1 MKLLKPIHVR
11 HKRHARTSKQNG
23 ASLLEVMIA
32 LFILAVGL
40 LGYVGLIT
48 SGLTINQ
55 RAYTLTQ
62 AMFFAEDFVDRAR
75 ANRDV
80 ISQYRMVFDEPPTTT
95 ADCNTNSCSEDQMA
109 SWDKVEW
116 WTQLDNTLFN
126 ADAEVVID
134 TDSGKTEMTITIS
147 YSLALGK
154 EGTGSTED
162 MNDVEQ
168 YQLITE
174 I

>member
-1 MKLLKPIHVR
+1 MNLLKPIQ
-11 HKRHARTSKQNG
+11 ARTSAQKG

-80 ISQYRMVFDEPPTTT
+80 VSDYKIILGEPPTTT
-95 ADCNTNSCSEDQMA
+95 ADCNSNPCTEDQMA
-109 SWDKVEW
+109 SWDKAEW
-116 WTQLDNTLFN
+116 WAQLDNTLFN
-126 ADAEVVID
+126 ADAEVAID
-134 TDSGKTEMTITIS
+134 TGSGKTEMTITIS

-168 YQLITE
+168 YQLVTE